1 MDKKTIIVYR
11 WNSYS
16 EPALIEAM
24 KKLGIDVVFFD
35 KRLRDFHADA
45 MFAAVFMN
53 WLHHHKAEAAFSFDY
68 FPLIS
73 SICEVNKIPYLA
85 WIYDCPMYTLM
96 SPTLSNSFNYIFC
109 FDEAYAVRL
118 QQEGAKN
125 CFHFPLGVAVER
137 MEQIIGQADEE
148 ERAKFRSDISFVGKF
163 YNGSE
168 NHYRKVVFEEYT
180 RGWLEG
186 LIEAQRK
193 IYGYNFVRKSLP
205 QKIIEEIIEKCEI
218 RLGKMYCDAPAYLAA
233 DVINIEI
240 AARERE
246 DTVALAAE
254 ERPVALYTPPDFPEK
269 LAANPNILNKGYVNN
284 ATQMPLVFHES
295 RINLNVT
302 SRTIETGIPQRVLD
316 ILACGGFCLT
326 AYQPE
331 IDVFFKDGQEL
342 VMYTDGEDFL
352 GKLRYFLEHEQERRQ
367 IAQRG
372 KKAVRERFSLKDRVK
387 EMLEV
392 VGVLGREK
400 TI

>member
-1 MDKKTIIVYR
+1 MDKKTIMVYK
-11 WNSYS
+11 WNAHGES
-16 EPALIEAM
+16 ALIKAM
-24 KKLGIDVVFFD
+24 ESLGVHVISFD

-53 WLHHHKAEAAFSFDY
+53 WIHYYKVAAVFSFDY

-109 FDEAYAVRL
+109 FDEAYTVRL

-125 CFHFPLGVAVER
+125 CFHFPLGVSVEG
-137 MEQIIGQADEE
+137 MEKAINRADEA

-168 NHYRKVVFEEYT
+168 NYYRKVCFEEYT

-193 IYGYNFVRKSLP
+193 IYGYNFVRESLP
-205 QKIIEEIIEKCEI
+205 QKIIEEIIAKCDI
-218 RLGKMYCDAPAYLAA
+218 YLGKLYRNEPSYLAA

-246 DTVALAAE
+246 DTVALASR
-254 ERPVALYTPPDFPEK
+254 ERQVALYTPPDLPEK
-269 LAANPNILNKGYVNN
+269 LASISDILNKGY
-284 ATQMPLVFHES
+284 ADRETQMPLVFHES

-326 AYQPE
+326 GYQPE
-331 IDVFFKDGQEL
+331 IDVFFKDGEEL

-352 GKLRYFLEHEQERRQ
+352 GKLRHYLENEQERSR

-372 KKAVRERFSLKDRVK
+372 KEAVREKFSLIKRVK
-387 EMLEV
+387 EMLEA
-392 VGVLGREK
+392 VGIL
-400 TI
+400 